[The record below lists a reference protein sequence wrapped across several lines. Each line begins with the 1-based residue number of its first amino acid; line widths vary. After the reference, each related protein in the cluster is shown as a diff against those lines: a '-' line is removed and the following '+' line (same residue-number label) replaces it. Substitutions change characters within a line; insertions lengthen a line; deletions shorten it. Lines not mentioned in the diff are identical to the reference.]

1 MSALHLPRHDAP
13 RPDIPQTDM
22 HRAALTTARAAA
34 VTVSNTLR
42 LLEGGTLGPVDA
54 HMIRGWGA
62 QLATYGRALEEAADR
77 LAVEDRMREAGCG
90 V

>member
-42 LLEGGTLGPVDA
+42 ILEGGTLGPVDA
-54 HMIRGWGA
+54 KMVRTWGA
-62 QLATYGRALEEAADR
+62 QLATYGKALERAADE
-77 LAVEDRMREAGCG
+77 LAREDRMREVGAL
-90 V
+90 